1 MYGVFTSPQRLLLR
15 SILAILLLAQFT
27 PNTRAHSRK
36 YSYTTE
42 AIRSGRTVRAQY
54 LIALV
59 NRMRHAGEE
68 FDPKLQSIARERHV
82 TRSRG
87 PHSQH

>member
-27 PNTRAHSRK
+27 PDTRDHSRK
-36 YSYTTE
+36 YSSTTE
-42 AIRSGRTVRAQY
+42 TIRSRRTVRAQY

-59 NRMRHAGEE
+59 GRMRHAGEE
-68 FDPKLQSIARERHV
+68 F
-82 TRSRG
+82 
-87 PHSQH
+87 